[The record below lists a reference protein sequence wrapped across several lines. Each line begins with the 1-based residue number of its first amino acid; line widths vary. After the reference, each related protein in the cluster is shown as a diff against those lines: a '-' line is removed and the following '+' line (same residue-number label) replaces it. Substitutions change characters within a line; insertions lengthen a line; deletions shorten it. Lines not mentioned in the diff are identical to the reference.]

1 MEEKK
6 LIAFNEI
13 KNHPVFIGEGH
24 KLTIGGIAA
33 KINRMEQNVIV
44 KYALDGE
51 GLPENLSRCESLL
64 YKNGEGKKRSYGN
77 IKRKKDNDRA
87 ERLQNYTNLMWLLN
101 LLLVATC

>member
-51 GLPENLSRCESLL
+51 GLPENPSRCESLL
-64 YKNGEGKKRSYGN
+64 YKMAKEKREAMV
-77 IKRKKDNDRA
+77 I
-87 ERLQNYTNLMWLLN
+87 
-101 LLLVATC
+101 